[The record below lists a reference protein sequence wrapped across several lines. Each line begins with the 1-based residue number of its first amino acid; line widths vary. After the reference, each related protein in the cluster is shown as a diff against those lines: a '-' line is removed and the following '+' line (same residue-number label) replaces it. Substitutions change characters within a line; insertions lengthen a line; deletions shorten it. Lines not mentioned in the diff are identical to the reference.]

1 MELRP
6 GLALDS
12 AVDQVSVIVTRAPGG
27 DVDLRCGGHPLVAKG
42 AGGTAT
48 EGDPSHAQGTLL
60 GKRYVDAAGTLE
72 VLCTKPGPSSLS
84 LGDEPLT
91 VASAKAL
98 PSSD

>member
-12 AVDQVSVIVTRAPGG
+12 AVDQVSVIVTKAPAG
-27 DVDLRCGGHPLVAKG
+27 DVDLRCGGKPLVPKG
-42 AGGTAT
+42 TGGASG
-48 EGDPSHAQGTLL
+48 EADAAHAMGTLI
-60 GKRYVDAAGTLE
+60 GKRYVDETGALE
-72 VLCTKPGPSSLS
+72 VLCTKPGGSSLS
-84 LGDEPLT
+84 LGDAPLS

>member
-12 AVDQVSVIVTRAPGG
+12 VVDQVSVIVTKAPGG
-27 DVDLRCGGHPLVAKG
+27 DVDLRCGGHPVVVKG
-42 AGGTAT
+42 DVGTAAQC
-48 EGDPSHAQGTLL
+48 DPAHAQGSLI
-60 GKRYVDAAGTLE
+60 GKRYVDGSGTLE
-72 VLCTKPGPSSLS
+72 VLCTKPGASSLS
-84 LGDEPLT
+84 VGDEPLT